1 MTAARDVPLH
11 ASPFSGDFLD
21 VAELNAHVSSRLH
34 ERIAQV
40 RRAALEGTKLPTAAV
55 TVLGAAGGGKTHLFV
70 RLRHQLDPR
79 STLVLMRPYFGVSL
93 SLRDVLAALV
103 DQMCLPGHD
112 GTLTPFEL
120 LTAHWLGQVDPP
132 SVDGA
137 IAAVVSRLPEM
148 APATHLARAVFTLGE
163 REPPAQWAELAWL
176 SGREPREPRT
186 PDRVEGPAPADAPA
200 NGNGVLGEGD
210 CLHMLRFLGVL
221 AAPVAPIVLVFDQLE
236 NLASDD
242 PARVLGYGN
251 LVSEMVDSL
260 ACFTI
265 VQLALTSEWMQAIEP
280 RLSLSQKTRLAS
292 DTLLLETPDRQKREL
307 LLRAWFER
315 FASRSQNGRKTRFP
329 RPLSES
335 DLETLLTA
343 PGMTPR
349 LLLAAFARGL
359 AGHAVLESAP
369 AARPAPEDKALW
381 ASEHQ
386 RVRRD
391 LEEKERSGMPLDA
404 AELAE
409 ALASALSFVP
419 HLEVAT
425 RTERERV
432 LTAVNAPGHQLT
444 LVYLTSLHHVSVGA
458 TLARATELAQTGKV
472 VIVREKRFELPRSWE
487 TVGERRA
494 AFESLPNARWLWLDG
509 EEAGRCLTVARLS
522 SRARAKRLRHE
533 GADEPLSLAEVRE
546 EIRQASN
553 PSEWESVVSIGRW
566 LSDVP
571 RSDGA
576 APRIASRASSSSPAT
591 AVTAP
596 EPIREASASVPAAV
610 PAVLSLREWLSMG
623 RALGTLAIREYA
635 EKVRRLRRGG

>member
-1 MTAARDVPLH
+1 MTTGDVPLH
-11 ASPFSGDFLD
+11 ASPFNGDFVD
-21 VAELNAHVSSRLH
+21 VSELNAHVTSRLH
-34 ERIAQV
+34 ERIERV
-40 RRAALEGTKLPTAAV
+40 RAAALEGTKLPTSAIA
-55 TVLGAAGGGKTHLFV
+55 VLGAAGGGKTHLFV

-112 GTLTPFEL
+112 GALTPFEL
-120 LTAHWLGQVDPP
+120 LTAYWLGQVDPS

-137 IAAVVSRLPEM
+137 IASVVSRLPEM

-163 REPPAQWAELAWL
+163 REPPARWAELAWL
-176 SGREPREPRT
+176 SGREPRASNRSDGAAAEDFQAT
-186 PDRVEGPAPADAPA
+186 A
-200 NGNGVLGEGD
+200 NGVLGEGD
-210 CLHMLRFLGVL
+210 VLHMLRLLGVL
-221 AAPVAPIVLVFDQLE
+221 AAPVAPLVLVFDQLE

-260 ACFTI
+260 PCLTI

-280 RLSLSQKTRLAS
+280 RLSLAQKTRVGGN
-292 DTLLLETPDRQKREL
+292 TLLLETPDRQKREL

-315 FASRSQNGRKTRFP
+315 FAARSSQDGRKKRFP
-329 RPLSES
+329 RPLSS
-335 DLETLLTA
+335 DDLETLLTA

-359 AGHAVLESAP
+359 AGQPILESAP
-369 AARPAPEDKALW
+369 TARAAPEDGRLW

-386 RVRRD
+386 RAMRD
-391 LEEKERSGMPLDA
+391 LEEKERSGLPLDA

-432 LTAVNAPGHQLT
+432 LTVVNAPGHQLT
-444 LVYLTSLHHVSVGA
+444 VVYLTSLHHASVGA
-458 TLARATELAQTGKV
+458 TLARATELAQATKV

-487 TVGERRA
+487 AVSERRA
-494 AFESLPNARWLWLDG
+494 AFESLPNARWLWLDA
-509 EEAGRCLTVARLS
+509 EEAARCLTVARLS
-522 SRARAKRLRHE
+522 SRARAKRLRH
-533 GADEPLSLAEVRE
+533 GGSDEPLSIDEVRE
-546 EIRQASN
+546 DIRQTSN
-553 PSEWESVVSIGRW
+553 PSEWDGVVSIRRW

-571 RSDGA
+571 RSDGGAPRMASRESSRSPTTA
-576 APRIASRASSSSPAT
+576 APT
-591 AVTAP
+591 P
-596 EPIREASASVPAAV
+596 EVKLEVPASVPEVA
-610 PAVLSLREWLSMG
+610 PVLPSLREWLSVG
-623 RALGTLAIREYA
+623 RAVGKSAIREYA
-635 EKVRRLRRGG
+635 AKVRRFRRGR